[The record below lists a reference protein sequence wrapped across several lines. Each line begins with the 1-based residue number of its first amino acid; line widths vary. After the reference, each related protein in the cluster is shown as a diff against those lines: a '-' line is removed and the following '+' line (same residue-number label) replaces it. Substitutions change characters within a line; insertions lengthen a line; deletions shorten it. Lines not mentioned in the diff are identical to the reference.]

1 MRNYESAEYIVASS
15 KYVSN
20 AGKHIRLTNHT
31 SPKRKV
37 KSLAIAEFR
46 YSLRKVEKGCNNR
59 TLYINLTDKKIMSK
73 PVTEKMKDIFIGG
86 RGFDLWLLWNALPKD
101 RIIKWDDPENEICIA
116 CGPMG
121 GIPIYPG
128 SGKSIVVTISPL
140 TDSVM
145 DSNVG
150 GYFGPY
156 LKFSGWDALEIQGK
170 AKSDVVIFIDGD
182 EGRVVVE
189 SAEGLPSESHR
200 LAELLTDKYGG
211 KKKNSISVVSSG
223 SGAEHTRFGCLNFSW
238 YDSRRKFVRYKQAG
252 RGGTGT
258 VFRDKKLKA
267 IVVKYSGPASPEASN
282 PADLDLVKQAG
293 REFSKEITTFDPKQ
307 NEMAVI
313 GSSYLVSI
321 MNEFDLLPVNNF
333 RFGSHPE
340 GPKLSGGDVYRR
352 KFDPGYDGCW
362 IGCAMACSHCVKN
375 FELKTG
381 PYKGQ
386 KVWVDGPEYETIAG
400 LGSNCGIF
408 DPDHVIEA
416 NFYCDTYGLD
426 TISVGTA
433 TAFAME
439 CYELGAIDKK
449 ATGGLA
455 LNFGNKEAALEI
467 IHQMARGKGFGYV
480 VGQGIRRMKKLF
492 VEKYAANPEALQDI
506 GMEAKGLEYSE
517 YVTKES
523 LAQQGGYGL
532 ALKGPQHDEAWL
544 IFLDM
549 VHNLMPT
556 FDQKAEALHWF
567 PMFRTWFGL
576 NGLCKLPW
584 NDVTPPGNEKTPEP
598 AKFMSHVE
606 NYAKCFSGIT
616 GQNATP
622 DDLILMSERVYNF
635 QRIFSLRMG
644 AGTRQQDDVP
654 YRSVGPVTKEEYESR
669 ADRYDTQLRE
679 KVGYNPEGKTTE
691 EKMAVLRKYRESE
704 YEKLK
709 DAVYKRRG
717 WDSNG
722 VPTSQKIRK
731 LEIDFPDV
739 IEVLKKARTH

>member
-1 MRNYESAEYIVASS
+1 MSIVEF
-15 KYVSN
+15 KYN
-20 AGKHIRLTNHT
+20 L
-31 SPKRKV
+31 
-37 KSLAIAEFR
+37 E
-46 YSLRKVEKGCNNR
+46 KVEKGYNNR

-73 PVTEKMKDIFIGG
+73 PVTKKMKDTFIGG

-101 RIIKWDDPENEICIA
+101 RIIKWNDPENEICIA

-128 SGKSIVVTISPL
+128 SGKSIVVAISPL
-140 TDSVM
+140 TGSVM

-170 AKSDVVIFIDGD
+170 AESDIVILIDGD
-182 EGRVVVE
+182 NGRVLVE
-189 SAEGLPSESHR
+189 GAEGLPSESHS
-200 LAELLTDKYGG
+200 LSAALTEKYGG
-211 KKKNSISVVSSG
+211 ENKNSISVVSSG
-223 SGAEHTRFGCLNFSW
+223 SGAEHTWFGCLNFSW
-238 YDSRRKFVRYKQAG
+238 YDRRRNFVRYKQAG
-252 RGGTGT
+252 RGGIGT
-258 VFRDKKLKA
+258 VFRDKKIKA
-267 IVVKYSGPASPEASN
+267 IVAKYSGSVSPETSH
-282 PADLDLVKQAG
+282 PANLELVKQAG
-293 REFSKEITTFDPKQ
+293 REFSKEIITLDPKQ

-333 RFGSHPE
+333 RFGSHSE
-340 GPKLSGGDVYRR
+340 GHKLSGGDVYRK

-362 IGCAMACSHCVKN
+362 IGCAMACSHGVKD
-375 FELKTG
+375 FKLKTG
-381 PYKGQ
+381 PFKGK

-439 CYELGAIDKK
+439 CYEIGIIDKE
-449 ATGGLA
+449 ATGGLE
-455 LNFGNKEAALEI
+455 LTFGNREAALEI
-467 IHQMARGKGFGYV
+467 IHQMARGEGFGWL

-492 VEKYAANPEALQDI
+492 AEKYGADPKALQDI

-584 NDVTPPGNEKTPEP
+584 NDVTPPGNENTPEP
-598 AKFMSHVE
+598 AKYISHVK
-606 NYAKCFSGIT
+606 NYARCFSGVT
-616 GQNATP
+616 GQKVTP
-622 DDLILMSERVYNF
+622 DELILMSEKVYNF
-635 QRIFSLRMG
+635 QRIFNLRMG
-644 AGTRQQDDVP
+644 FGTRKHDDIP
-654 YRSVGPVTKEEYESR
+654 YRSVGPVTKEEYQSR
-669 ADRYDTQLRE
+669 AEHYDKQLKE
-679 KVGYNPEGKTTE
+679 KVGYSPEGESTE
-691 EKMAVLRKYRESE
+691 EKMAVLRNYRESE

-717 WDSNG
+717 WNSNG
-722 VPTSQKIRK
+722 VPTLQKIRE
-731 LEIDFPDV
+731 LGIDLPDV
-739 IEVLKKARTH
+739 VRLIKKSQG